1 MTTGTDYATL
11 YRKAYTAY
19 GQGKM
24 EEAAMLVESMSKE
37 FPDDANILLLQGHIC
52 LNQQQYDLARSC
64 YESVMRLADT
74 EDVRECAQQGLE
86 QLQEIEALNY
96 ASEGE
101 ELIDAPIT
109 IPADTDNLG
118 VNTNDL
124 EQRQTS
130 QDNDEPLTD
139 AQSSEN
145 NDRSSSGSFANLSE
159 NKEAEQ
165 LSQDVNIL
173 DPEDEEGISTG
184 FKEFLQRDSDFPDD
198 SDSDETAI
206 NNSEESTSFSAP
218 LSDWDSEAS
227 NAESSSEET
236 TLATDNDNFF
246 DELEFTSEEMAEI
259 AQFDLGDISSE
270 LASSDLSQLS
280 SDALSENFVSGD
292 LNTPIIEGDNT
303 SQEDALDFNSFSP
316 AVIRPTVDG
325 KQGLLK
331 KFNNASLKYKHGIIA
346 VAAGL
351 VPIFVITIIG
361 VISSVT
367 TPKASDS
374 GSNSQ
379 PQPEQIIA
387 SDSSF
392 FPLGNFWLI
401 LLTGGSS
408 FLTVLLL
415 GQLMATQTKRSLS
428 ELQTKFAAI
437 EAGNLQVRA
446 TVFSEDELGQLATGF
461 NQFWQKIASTTGQAE
476 HRASEMEQAKEELQR
491 QVIHLLDDV
500 EGAAKGD
507 LTVEAKVSADILG
520 AVADAF
526 NLTIQNLRDIL
537 RQVKQAARQ
546 VNQGATDSAAFARNN
561 SSESLRMAEELAV
574 TLQSVQMMNDSIQ
587 RVAENAGTAET
598 VARKASLTALK
609 GGEAVERTVT
619 GVLGIRETVSDTARK
634 VKRLAEASQEI
645 SKIVAVISQ
654 ISSRTNLLALNA
666 SLQAARAGE
675 AGRGFAVVA
684 EEVRQLADRSAKSL
698 KEIER
703 IVSQIQGE
711 TGSVMTAM
719 EEGIQ
724 QVLDVAE
731 KSEQA
736 KRGLD
741 EIIEVS
747 NHIDQLVQSI
757 TADTVQQKENS
768 QAVAHVMQSVEMTA
782 QATSHESQR
791 VAGSLQKL
799 VAISRDLL
807 ASVEKFRIDA

>member
-37 FPDDANILLLQGHIC
+37 FPDDANILLLQGHIS
-52 LNQQQYDLARSC
+52 LNQQQYSLARSC
-64 YESVMRLADT
+64 YEAVIKLADT
-74 EDVRECAQQGLE
+74 EDVRDCAQQGLE
-86 QLQEIEALNY
+86 QLQEAEATNY
-96 ASEGE
+96 VSSEGE

-109 IPADTDNLG
+109 IPADTESLG
-118 VNTNDL
+118 ISANDF
-124 EQRQTS
+124 EPDQGS
-130 QDNDEPLTD
+130 QDGDELLTD
-139 AQSSEN
+139 AQASEN
-145 NDRSSSGSFANLSE
+145 NDKNISDNLSISSE
-159 NKEAEQ
+159 SLEQ
-165 LSQDVNIL
+165 FSQDI
-173 DPEDEEGISTG
+173 DIPDSDDDDISTG
-184 FKEFLQRDSDFPDD
+184 FKEFLQSDSNSSDD
-198 SDSDETAI
+198 SYADDTALSDA
-206 NNSEESTSFSAP
+206 EEPTSFTAP
-218 LSDWDSEAS
+218 LSGWDSEGI
-227 NAESSSEET
+227 NVESMEEET
-236 TLATDNDNFF
+236 TLNTDNDNFF

-280 SDALSENFVSGD
+280 SGTLSEKLVSGN
-292 LNTPIIEGDNT
+292 LEAPILDTEASAQDG
-303 SQEDALDFNSFSP
+303 SLDFNKFSP
-316 AVIRPTVDG
+316 AVAKPTVDG
-325 KQGLLK
+325 KQGFLK
-331 KFNNASLKYKHGIIA
+331 KFSNASLKQKHGMIA

-351 VPIFVITIIG
+351 VPVFAMIISG
-361 VISSVT
+361 FISSVA
-367 TPKASDS
+367 TPKVNNPVPSQQENQTAETQT
-374 GSNSQ
+374 SN
-379 PQPEQIIA
+379 
-387 SDSSF
+387 SSF
-392 FPLGNFWLI
+392 FPFGNFGLM
-401 LLTGGSS
+401 LLAGGSS

-415 GQLMATQTKRSLS
+415 GQFMARQTKQSLN

-446 TVFSEDELGQLATGF
+446 TVFSEDELGQLTAGF